1 MNDALTKSI
10 HTIHPFDSDDAHQL
24 RAEGYEATG
33 KHSMRRQAGRAVF
46 VVHVGSTAPGYDVY
60 TLDSYET
67 PSARSGTAS
76 FSSVSLS
83 EVLQMVDLLSKFW
96 GVS

>member
-1 MNDALTKSI
+1 MKSNLLTDSHYDARSFAPDEL
-10 HTIHPFDSDDAHQL
+10 DLLLD
-24 RAEGYEATG
+24 EGFKPADL
-33 KHSMRRQAGRAVF
+33 HAMRRQAGRVVF
-46 VVHVGSTAPGYDVY
+46 VVHAGDYRTRSVY

-67 PSARSGTAS
+67 PAALSGTAS

-83 EVLQMVDLLSKFW
+83 EVLEMVDLLSKFW